1 MTSDHT
7 AREAVADRTRGPL
20 LATWAGR
27 QWVDWAAAILILL
40 SGMPPRV
47 ELALRHD
54 LPLAGEE
61 PQYQR
66 YARHWALGEGAEPR
80 DKAFPWHP
88 LGSFTHRP
96 PGYTLLVGTV
106 LRATGPDD
114 LQSVRLL
121 QALLD
126 CGSLL
131 LLYALGIAV
140 FGAWTGR
147 AAGLASAM
155 LMARYDFLMGFVARI
170 LTETFYLFLVLASL
184 GLALL
189 ARRSRAALPAAI
201 GGFLLGWATITRP
214 AALFIAPCLLVWL
227 ATVPAAQR
235 RRQLALAAACGLLLA
250 IAPVTWRN
258 WQLQGRFILIATNG
272 GQVLHDS
279 VARVEDL
286 SDPEDFPSRDDLK
299 RPGLGEVDQQRAYRD
314 AALGYLR
321 RHPEDWG
328 KVLGRKLA
336 ILLVS
341 KDEHTISHHPMPT
354 PMDPWLYP
362 LSLAGAG
369 LSLLWR
375 PRWRW
380 HGRLLLLGGVG
391 AQVAAFVI
399 ANAEVRYRVPLV
411 PMLVLLGMGAGVGV
425 GVMMWKAVRLPRRAQ
440 G

>member
-1 MTSDHT
+1 MKVD
-7 AREAVADRTRGPL
+7 REARADVASRTVGPAP
-20 LATWAGR
+20 ATTAGR
-27 QWVDWAAAILILL
+27 RRWIDWAAAVLILL
-40 SGMPPRV
+40 SAMPSRV
-47 ELALRHD
+47 DLALSHD
-54 LPLAGEE
+54 FPLAGEE

-80 DKAFPWHP
+80 ERAFPWHP

-114 LQSVRLL
+114 LQAVRLL

-126 CGSLL
+126 SGSLL

-140 FGAWTGR
+140 FGGWTGR
-147 AAGLASAM
+147 AAGLGSAL

-170 LTETFYLFLVLASL
+170 LTETFYLFLILASL

-189 ARRSRAALPAAI
+189 AGRSRSARPAAVA
-201 GGFLLGWATITRP
+201 GFLLGWAAITRP
-214 AALFIAPCLLVWL
+214 AALFIAPLLLLWL
-227 ATVPAAQR
+227 ATLPAAPRR
-235 RRQLALAAACGLLLA
+235 RRQVWAAACGLLLA
-250 IAPVTWRN
+250 VAPVTWRN

-279 VARVEDL
+279 VARVEEL
-286 SDPEDFPSRDDLK
+286 SAPEDFPSRDDLK
-299 RPGLGEVDQQRAYRD
+299 RPDLGEVDLQQAYRD

-328 KVLGRKLA
+328 KVLRRKLA
-336 ILLVS
+336 VLLVT
-341 KDEHTISHHPMPT
+341 KTEHTISHHPIRT

-380 HGRLLLLGGVG
+380 RGRLLLLGAVG
-391 AQVAAFVI
+391 AQVAAFLI

-411 PMLVLLGMGAGVGV
+411 PLLVLLGLGAGLG
-425 GVMMWKAVRLPRRAQ
+425 AVSRIVRRR
-440 G
+440 

>member
-1 MTSDHT
+1 MTSDQA
-7 AREAVADRTRGPL
+7 AREGVADRRTRGPFH
-20 LATWAGR
+20 ATRAGR
-27 QWVDWAAAILILL
+27 RWVDWAAAILIFL
-40 SGMPPRV
+40 SGMPSRV

-80 DKAFPWHP
+80 EKAFPWHP

-96 PGYTLLVGTV
+96 PGYTLLVGMV

-114 LQSVRLL
+114 LRSVRLL
-121 QALLD
+121 QSLLD
-126 CGSLL
+126 CGSLV

-147 AAGLASAM
+147 AAGLASAL

-189 ARRSRAALPAAI
+189 ARRSRAALPAAV
-201 GGFLLGWATITRP
+201 GGFLMGWAAITRP
-214 AALFIAPCLLVWL
+214 AALFIAPFLLLWL
-227 ATVPAAQR
+227 ATLPAMPR
-235 RRQLALAAACGLLLA
+235 RRQLALAAAFGLLLA

-286 SDPEDFPSRDDLK
+286 SAPEDFPPRDALK
-299 RPGLGEVDQQRAYRD
+299 RPGLGEVDQQCPMPCRLPSTRACTRWLPSRRGLRSHH
-314 AALGYLR
+314 AALQKFSSRQLPRLPPLGSKPWIRASPETTRLTSTWLR
-321 RHPEDWG
+321 AAS
-328 KVLGRKLA
+328 KVRP
-336 ILLVS
+336 S
-341 KDEHTISHHPMPT
+341 PPT
-354 PMDPWLYP
+354 
-362 LSLAGAG
+362 
-369 LSLLWR
+369 
-375 PRWRW
+375 
-380 HGRLLLLGGVG
+380 V
-391 AQVAAFVI
+391 Q
-399 ANAEVRYRVPLV
+399 
-411 PMLVLLGMGAGVGV
+411 
-425 GVMMWKAVRLPRRAQ
+425 AVRFFRSRL
-440 G
+440 